1 MKHGNESSAKTSQIL
16 FESCVRSV
24 TGLNTTIANL
34 LHQTGRAT
42 AIRVGDHNIRHLDTK
57 SLNDPIVGFLWVS
70 FVACPSESSF
80 KSVISDIKIFGI
92 QTTFSGDVGIIQ
104 VALWFHRMSVSQF
117 QHEPVLLHNASLISI
132 CFVPTSSVKKTSFSR
147 FLTPKKFQS

>member
-57 SLNDPIVGFLWVS
+57 SLNDPIVGFLCVS

-80 KSVISDIKIFGI
+80 KSDFFG
-92 QTTFSGDVGIIQ
+92 
-104 VALWFHRMSVSQF
+104 
-117 QHEPVLLHNASLISI
+117 
-132 CFVPTSSVKKTSFSR
+132 
-147 FLTPKKFQS
+147 